1 MTDMVDRVVEVL
13 DEGSPYLYPGRILR
27 SRLPK
32 KQRRQRKIKPI
43 LPAKTTG
50 ERETHYKSKERDRKE
65 KKELAGHT
73 PLRWDGHSWIP
84 RKRDSDYYKEKLRNH
99 TSRKEEVEAK
109 LQHLSEIS
117 IRTVGIGISLG
128 KIKQYANKVDT
139 GIQKI
144 KSLGNTLKTAKNET
158 DRNRIHG
165 EIAIVDADVLSGLRS
180 MEMYS
185 SLLTASGLVGLEK
198 TLIKKLKSTKRR

>member
-1 MTDMVDRVVEVL
+1 
-13 DEGSPYLYPGRILR
+13 
-27 SRLPK
+27 
-32 KQRRQRKIKPI
+32 
-43 LPAKTTG
+43 
-50 ERETHYKSKERDRKE
+50 
-65 KKELAGHT
+65 
-73 PLRWDGHSWIP
+73 
-84 RKRDSDYYKEKLRNH
+84 
-99 TSRKEEVEAK
+99 
-109 LQHLSEIS
+109 
-117 IRTVGIGISLG
+117 VGIGISLG

-165 EIAIVDADVLSGLRS
+165 EISIADADVLSGLRS

-198 TLIKKLKSTKRR
+198 TLIKKMKTTKRR

>member
-1 MTDMVDRVVEVL
+1 M
-13 DEGSPYLYPGRILR
+13 
-27 SRLPK
+27 
-32 KQRRQRKIKPI
+32 
-43 LPAKTTG
+43 
-50 ERETHYKSKERDRKE
+50 
-65 KKELAGHT
+65 
-73 PLRWDGHSWIP
+73 P

-117 IRTVGIGISLG
+117 IRTVGIGVSLA

-144 KSLGNTLKTAKNET
+144 KSLANTLKTAKNET
-158 DRNRIHG
+158 ERNRIHG
-165 EIAIVDADVLSGLRS
+165 EISIADADVLLSLRN
-180 MEMYS
+180 MEMFS
-185 SLLTASGLVGLEK
+185 ALLTTAGVVGLEK

>member
-1 MTDMVDRVVEVL
+1 
-13 DEGSPYLYPGRILR
+13 
-27 SRLPK
+27 
-32 KQRRQRKIKPI
+32 
-43 LPAKTTG
+43 
-50 ERETHYKSKERDRKE
+50 
-65 KKELAGHT
+65 
-73 PLRWDGHSWIP
+73 
-84 RKRDSDYYKEKLRNH
+84 
-99 TSRKEEVEAK
+99 
-109 LQHLSEIS
+109 
-117 IRTVGIGISLG
+117 VGIGVSLG

>member
-1 MTDMVDRVVEVL
+1 M
-13 DEGSPYLYPGRILR
+13 
-27 SRLPK
+27 
-32 KQRRQRKIKPI
+32 KPI

-50 ERETHYKSKERDRKE
+50 ERESSSKSKEKDRKE

-73 PLRWDGHSWIP
+73 PLRWDGHSWLP

-99 TSRKEEVEAK
+99 TSRKEEVENQ

-117 IRTVGIGISLG
+117 IRTVGIGVSLA

-144 KSLGNTLKTAKNET
+144 KSLANTLKTAKNET
-158 DRNRIHG
+158 ERNRIHG
-165 EIAIVDADVLSGLRS
+165 DISTIDADVLSGLRS